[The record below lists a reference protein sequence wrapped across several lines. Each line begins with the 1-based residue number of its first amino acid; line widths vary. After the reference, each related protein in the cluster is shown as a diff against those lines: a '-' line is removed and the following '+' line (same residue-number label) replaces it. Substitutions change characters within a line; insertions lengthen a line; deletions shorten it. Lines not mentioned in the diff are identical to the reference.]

1 MRQWRKVRW
10 ITVNNYI
17 LKYKKNM
24 ENLYIP
30 IHVILRWLIG

>member
-1 MRQWRKVRW
+1 MENSSLDYRK
-10 ITVNNYI
+10 NYI

-24 ENLYIP
+24 GNLYIP

>member
-1 MRQWRKVRW
+1 MEKSSLDYRE
-10 ITVNNYI
+10 NYI

>member
-1 MRQWRKVRW
+1 MEKS
-10 ITVNNYI
+10 YI

>member
-1 MRQWRKVRW
+1 MEKSSLDYREKLYSQ
-10 ITVNNYI
+10 IQEEY
-17 LKYKKNM
+17 